1 MGTGQH
7 SLRQTAQ
14 SKKQLPVLEH
24 REEKSLDV
32 LWASS
37 YRLLVMFIHKLSFF
51 FGGTYLGDLH
61 TAQAWQVHAKQTG
74 KGMWLPM
81 MHVDVLHIVTSSEQ
95 KSSSTTYTAP
105 DLTPMKILLAFP
117 ELF

>member
-7 SLRQTAQ
+7 SLRQTVQ

-51 FGGTYLGDLH
+51 FGGHIWEIFTQPRRGKSMPN
-61 TAQAWQVHAKQTG
+61 KQEKVCG
-74 KGMWLPM
+74 CL
-81 MHVDVLHIVTSSEQ
+81 
-95 KSSSTTYTAP
+95 
-105 DLTPMKILLAFP
+105 
-117 ELF
+117 